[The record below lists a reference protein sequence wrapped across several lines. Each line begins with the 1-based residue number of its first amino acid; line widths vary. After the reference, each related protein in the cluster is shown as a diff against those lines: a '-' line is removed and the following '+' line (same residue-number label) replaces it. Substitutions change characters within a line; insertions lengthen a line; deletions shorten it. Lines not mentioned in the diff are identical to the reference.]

1 MSNMTVNAATACF
14 PGYTPEDALEALA
27 AGVVEPLMGRLSVA
41 RVQLC
46 PQNHGVLTE
55 DRLERLC
62 LAYPDTQFRLHANVR
77 TVRGQPRWTAADV
90 GPASTAYFQEVGRL
104 SQLIGA
110 EAYTLHAGH
119 RASASLE
126 QLEKN
131 RRTLE
136 DLMGIPVGIE
146 GMYPVRRSTWL
157 IDSWAEYRWLLE
169 AGARFAVDLSHLK
182 IVATHERQVDEGLV
196 AALLASPN
204 CLEVHVSDNDGRR
217 DTHHVPG
224 KPVWWMPLLVAA
236 VQENRNLVIFSE
248 GNRLR
253 SRTC

>member
-1 MSNMTVNAATACF
+1 MNGLVVNASAACF
-14 PGYTPEDALEALA
+14 PGYTTENAMEALS
-27 AGVVEPLMGRLSVA
+27 AGVVEPVMGPLSLK

-46 PQNHGVLTE
+46 PQNHGALTA
-55 DRLERLC
+55 ERLQRLC
-62 LAYPDTQFRLHANVR
+62 QAYPETRFRLHANIR
-77 TVRGQPRWTAADV
+77 TAQGQPRWTAADV
-90 GPASTAYFQEVGRL
+90 GPASRAYFQELGRL
-104 SQLIGA
+104 SQVIGA

-119 RASASLE
+119 RASASLD

-169 AGARFAVDLSHLK
+169 AGMRFAVDLSHLK
-182 IVATHERQVDEGLV
+182 IVARHERQVDEGLV

-217 DTHHVPG
+217 DTHQVTG
-224 KPVWWMPLLVAA
+224 KPVWWMPLLETA
-236 VQENRNLVIFSE
+236 VRENRNLVIFAE
-248 GNRLR
+248 GNCVRAQ
-253 SRTC
+253 TC